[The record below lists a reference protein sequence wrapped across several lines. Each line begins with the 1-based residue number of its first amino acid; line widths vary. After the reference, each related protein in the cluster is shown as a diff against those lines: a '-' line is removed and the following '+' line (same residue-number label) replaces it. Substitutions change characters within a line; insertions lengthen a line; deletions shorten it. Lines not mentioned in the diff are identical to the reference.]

1 MKKGGFLKPLRYI
14 SQMFDG
20 REHEMQIGFPTDVK
34 HVAHIGWD
42 GPNMNAPI
50 WMKDFHSAPLGT
62 IGPDGIAN
70 PTPWGSQ
77 DFNIRA
83 GVEDNPSGEMMPRR
97 SRRSGDS
104 TVGDS
109 TNDVPRHRHSRRH
122 QSESTVSVGSP
133 NREPPSD
140 GSRRGS
146 RRPRKKD
153 GDSAAAA
160 GGNLPAIPKQS
171 RRRSKGSGSV
181 GSGDSIRASRSK
193 NPASASDN
201 ATEERDTRPPSP
213 GSRKPA
219 AEGEGY
225 LI

>member
-1 MKKGGFLKPLRYI
+1 MKRGFLKPLRYI

-20 REHEMQIGFPTDVK
+20 KEPEMQIGFPTDVK

-42 GPNMNAPI
+42 GPNMNAPG
-50 WMKDFHSAPLGT
+50 WMKDFHSAPIGT
-62 IGPDGIAN
+62 IGSN
-70 PTPWGSQ
+70 EC
-77 DFNIRA
+77 RA
-83 GVEDNPSGEMMPRR
+83 GMEDNPSGEMMPRG
-97 SRRSGDS
+97 SRRSGEP

-109 TNDVPRHRHSRRH
+109 PNNAPRHRHSRRH
-122 QSESTVSVGSP
+122 QSEGTVSVDSL

-160 GGNLPAIPKQS
+160 GGDLPAIPKQS
-171 RRRSKGSGSV
+171 RRRSKGSGSS

-193 NPASASDN
+193 NPASASSDN
-201 ATEERDTRPPSP
+201 ATQERDARPPSP
-213 GSRKPA
+213 AIRKPA
-219 AEGEGY
+219 AEGEDY